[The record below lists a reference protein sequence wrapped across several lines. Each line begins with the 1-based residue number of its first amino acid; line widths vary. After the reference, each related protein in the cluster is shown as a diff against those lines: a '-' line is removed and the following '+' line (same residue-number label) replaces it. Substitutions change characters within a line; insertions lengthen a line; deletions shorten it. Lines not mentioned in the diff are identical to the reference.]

1 MEEKTQRERELRQ
14 QVFKLQK
21 EFDAYRKYNSYM
33 RDKENI
39 GVTIT
44 LTVILFAIGGIMAL
58 MLHYGI
64 SV

>member
-39 GVTIT
+39 GATIT